1 MKPCQLI
8 CWTKST
14 LLRTAWLAVIGCQP
28 VPPPPAPA
36 EQELPPAYTSR
47 QFTDPAL
54 RQLAEEIQNWASKQV
69 GLGGQPLYS
78 RAEVLTPVQTVMPY
92 GVGAYQQ
99 EPRLPV
105 ILTTGAGW
113 AGLARED
120 KEAKVAELF
129 RTLTAKLEALKTQPP
144 LRPTLTIQTPQGLEL
159 AWINYLDPSGK
170 NLHGDE

>member
-1 MKPCQLI
+1 MKQRRSNYWI
-8 CWTKST
+8 KETV
-14 LLRTAWLAVIGCQP
+14 LLMVWLTAVGCQRM
-28 VPPPPAPA
+28 PPPPAPA

-47 QFTDPAL
+47 QITDPAL
-54 RQLAEEIQNWASKQV
+54 RQLAEESQIWILKQV
-69 GLGGQPLYS
+69 GPGGQPLYS
-78 RAEVLTPVQTVMPY
+78 RAEILAPVQTVMPY

-113 AGLARED
+113 TGLARED
-120 KEAKVAELF
+120 KEAKVAEIF
-129 RTLTAKLEALKTQPP
+129 RLLTAKLETLMTQPP

-170 NLHGDE
+170 NLHADE

>member
-1 MKPCQLI
+1 MKQCRLI
-8 CWTKST
+8 CGTKSM
-14 LLRTAWLAVIGCQP
+14 LLFMAWFTALGCQP

-36 EQELPPAYTSR
+36 GQELPPAYTSR
-47 QFTDPAL
+47 QITDPTL
-54 RQLAEEIQNWASKQV
+54 RQLAEELQNWALKQV

-78 RAEVLTPVQTVMPY
+78 RAEVLAPVQTVMPY

-105 ILTTGAGW
+105 ILTTGPGW
-113 AGLARED
+113 AGLARAD
-120 KEAKVAELF
+120 KEAKVAEMF
-129 RTLTAKLEALKTQPP
+129 RTLTAKLETFKVQPP

-159 AWINYLDPSGK
+159 GWINYLDPNGK